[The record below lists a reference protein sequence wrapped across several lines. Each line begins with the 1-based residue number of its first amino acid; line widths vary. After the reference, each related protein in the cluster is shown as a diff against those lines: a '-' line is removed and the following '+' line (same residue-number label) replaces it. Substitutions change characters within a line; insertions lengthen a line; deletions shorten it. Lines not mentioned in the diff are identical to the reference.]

1 MSAVDKRH
9 QDVVLHIEIA
19 IDDGGLLFAEFG
31 QILDALQ
38 NTVVINVI
46 RCRFGPEIGS
56 VAEVLLGE

>member
-1 MSAVDKRH
+1 M
-9 QDVVLHIEIA
+9 LHIEIA

-56 VAEVLLGE
+56 VAEVLLG